1 MTPSLDQLTPIVQR
15 ALDEDLGD
23 GDVTTLCTIPEDATL
38 EGRFIA
44 KANGILAGMEVARLT
59 FALIDERVQVE
70 FAIHDGDAV
79 SHGQAFG
86 TINGPAR
93 ALLTGERTALN

>member
-1 MTPSLDQLTPIVQR
+1 MYTFNRSQQSLTAMNDSPELLDQIRPIIQR

-44 KANGILAGMEVARLT
+44 KADGIIAGLEVARMT
-59 FALIDERVQVE
+59 FDRS
-70 FAIHDGDAV
+70 V
-79 SHGQAFG
+79 S
-86 TINGPAR
+86 PC
-93 ALLTGERTALN
+93 